1 MEIDIDKQREAQE
14 KAKQLLAH
22 EEQKRAERRLLRLV
36 LDLENGRS
44 EVLLNDELMERLPG
58 LISLYCEAGDRDRVK
73 VLIEKL
79 GDCACSEDSKLR
91 ERAVMALSL
100 CMVGLRQQDQ
110 DHPDLV
116 KLITEVLLRWLRAET
131 VFLSVCGTVSKQ
143 LQEYGVRMLEEGL
156 WDECEYLLE
165 VFHQIQSGILVK
177 SNAIRSI
184 VSRSQEA
191 MATDY
196 ILEELTIVCL
206 RGRGNRRQKAEK
218 ILIHLGRKA
227 AIHLLE
233 TLLASQEKED
243 RLRLIGLIP
252 ATGHAAV
259 SVLKEYL
266 QKDLPW
272 YGIRNIILMITAMDE
287 PDLIPLIMPCLEHE
301 DIRIQQQVLDCISE
315 VAVENQSAY
324 LLTALP
330 VVTDDLKVSLI
341 GYLGQ
346 LGGVESTEAF
356 LDLLSKRD
364 SFSPNVKDKLLQSL
378 AIQVRLSDSIRA
390 VNMLNMIL
398 AERKNL
404 YDPNSD
410 PVTQVVNQ
418 TLQILAPR
426 FKQEELS
433 EDTDKDQQEE
443 AISLAETV
451 SFGNSPE
458 TLAHAKRQVQ
468 KINEE
473 VTSLLGSGKTA
484 EASQFL
490 FKKCV
495 EAAKDKQ
502 FEIAEML
509 RDRILEVDPNALT
522 EVINAGEVIEK
533 EQSASISSNH
543 ISIWQDLYDSLTT
556 EEFNALYHSL
566 TTADYL
572 SGDVIVKQGTN
583 TPLLFFVNSG
593 VARLACWRGKDE
605 IFLKKI
611 GPGEIVGAG
620 PFFDVSTWTV
630 SLTSLGQTN
639 VQILERE
646 KFLEL
651 LEQFPGLEPCL
662 VNYCLKSES
671 VPDLLEMSGEDRREH
686 PRYPVSIIVMH
697 TLLDESGSNSM
708 RNFKGEISDISCG
721 GLTFFIRIS
730 RKENARLLLGR
741 GIKTSLSG
749 SDGEQIECVGQIVA
763 VRFQHFVES
772 DYSVHV
778 KFNEPLSDTV
788 VKSIIH
794 SN

>member
-36 LDLENGRS
+36 LDLENGRI

-79 GDCACSEDSKLR
+79 GDSACSEDSKLR

-100 CMVGLRQQDQ
+100 CMVGLRQQD
-110 DHPDLV
+110 HSDLV

-206 RGRGNRRQKAEK
+206 RGRGNRRQKSEK

-233 TLLASQEKED
+233 TLLASQEKKD

-252 ATGHAAV
+252 ATGYAAV

-287 PDLIPLIMPCLEHE
+287 PNLIPLIMPCLEHE

-315 VAVENQSAY
+315 VAGESQGSY
-324 LLTALP
+324 LLAALP
-330 VVTDDLKVSLI
+330 VVNDDLKVSLI

-346 LGGVESTEAF
+346 LGGIESTEAF
-356 LDLLSKRD
+356 LDLLSNRD

-390 VNMLNMIL
+390 VNMLNSIL
-398 AERKNL
+398 EERKKL
-404 YDPNSD
+404 YDQNSD

-418 TLQILAPR
+418 TLQILTPR
-426 FKQEELS
+426 FKQEELL
-433 EDTDKDQQEE
+433 EDPDLQEE
-443 AISLAETV
+443 AVSLAETV
-451 SFGNSPE
+451 TIGNSPE
-458 TLAHAKRQVQ
+458 AQVHAKRQVK
-468 KINEE
+468 KIDEE
-473 VTSLLGSGKTA
+473 VTSLLAAGKTA
-484 EASQFL
+484 EASKFL
-490 FKKCV
+490 FKRSV
-495 EAAKDKQ
+495 EAARDKQ
-502 FEIAEML
+502 FETAEML

-533 EQSASISSNH
+533 EQSASISSHH
-543 ISIWQDLYDSLTT
+543 ISIWQDLYDTLTT
-556 EEFNALYHSL
+556 EEFNGLYHSL

-572 SGDVIVKQGTN
+572 SGDVIVEQGTD

-593 VARLACWRGKDE
+593 VARLACWRGNDE

-620 PFFDVSTWTV
+620 PFFEVSTWTV
-630 SLTSLGQTN
+630 SLISLGQTN

-662 VNYCLKSES
+662 VDYCLKSES
-671 VPDLLEMSGEDRREH
+671 VQDLLEMSGEDRRQYA
-686 PRYPVSIIVMH
+686 RYPVSIIVMH

-721 GLTFFIRIS
+721 GLTFFIRIT
-730 RKENARLLLGR
+730 RKENARLMLGR
-741 GIKTSLSG
+741 GIKTTLSG
-749 SDGEQIECVGQIVA
+749 SNGEQIECVGQIVA

-778 KFNEPLSDTV
+778 KFNEPLSETV

-794 SN
+794 DDN

>member
-1 MEIDIDKQREAQE
+1 
-14 KAKQLLAH
+14 
-22 EEQKRAERRLLRLV
+22 
-36 LDLENGRS
+36 
-44 EVLLNDELMERLPG
+44 
-58 LISLYCEAGDRDRVK
+58 
-73 VLIEKL
+73 L

-218 ILIHLGRKA
+218 ILIQLGRKA
-227 AIHLLE
+227 AVHILE

-315 VAVENQSAY
+315 VAVENQSDY

-330 VVTDDLKVSLI
+330 IVTDDLKVSLI

-433 EDTDKDQQEE
+433 EDTGKYQQEE

-583 TPLLFFVNSG
+583 TPLLFFINSG

-697 TLLDESGSNSM
+697 TLLNESGNNSM

-749 SDGEQIECVGQIVA
+749 LDGEQIECVGQIVA
-763 VRFQHFVES
+763 VRFQHVVES
-772 DYSVHV
+772 DYSV
-778 KFNEPLSDTV
+778 
-788 VKSIIH
+788 
-794 SN
+794 

>member
-22 EEQKRAERRLLRLV
+22 EEQKRAERRLLKLV
-36 LDLENGRS
+36 VDLENGHS

-73 VLIEKL
+73 VLFEKL
-79 GDCACSEDSKLR
+79 GDCACSEDPKLR

-100 CMVGLRQQDQ
+100 CMVGLHQQE
-110 DHPDLV
+110 HPDLI
-116 KLITEVLLRWLRAET
+116 KLITEILLRWLRVET
-131 VFLSVCGTVSKQ
+131 VFLSVCGTVCKQ

-156 WDECEYLLE
+156 WDESEYLLE

-184 VSRSQEA
+184 VSRGQEA

-206 RGRGNRRQKAEK
+206 RGRGSRRLKAEK

-227 AIHLLE
+227 AIHLLD
-233 TLLASQEKED
+233 TLLACQEKED

-252 ATGHAAV
+252 ATGYAAV

-272 YGIRNIILMITAMDE
+272 YGIRNIILMITAMDD
-287 PDLIPLIMPCLEHE
+287 PDLIPLVMPSLEHE

-315 VAVENQSAY
+315 VAEANPGGY
-324 LLTALP
+324 LLAALP
-330 VVTDDLKVSLI
+330 IVTDELKVGLV

-346 LGGVESTEAF
+346 LGESESTEAF
-356 LDLLSKRD
+356 LDLLAKRD

-378 AIQVRLSDSIRA
+378 AIQVRLSNSIRA
-390 VNMLNMIL
+390 VNLLSMVLE
-398 AERKNL
+398 ERKQQ
-404 YDPNSD
+404 YDPNDD
-410 PVTQVVNQ
+410 PVAQVVNQ
-418 TLQILAPR
+418 TLQILKPR
-426 FKQEELS
+426 FKQEELPK
-433 EDTDKDQQEE
+433 EPEQEQE
-443 AISLAETV
+443 TATLAESATID
-451 SFGNSPE
+451 NSPE
-458 TLAHAKRQVQ
+458 ALNLAKRQVQ

-473 VTSLLGSGKTA
+473 VTVLLGKGQVA
-484 EASQFL
+484 ETSQFL
-490 FKKCV
+490 YKKCI
-495 EAAKDKQ
+495 EAARDKQ

-509 RDRILEVDPNALT
+509 RDRILEVDPNALA
-522 EVINAGEVIEK
+522 EVIKAGEVIED

-572 SGDVIVKQGTN
+572 SGSVIVEQGAN
-583 TPLLFFVNSG
+583 SPLLYFINSG
-593 VARLACWRGKDE
+593 FARLACWRGQDE

-611 GPGEIVGAG
+611 GSGEIVGAG
-620 PFFDVSTWTV
+620 PFFDVSVWTV
-630 SLTSLGQTN
+630 SLTALGKTN
-639 VQILERE
+639 VQILERG

-662 VNYCLKSES
+662 INYCLKSES
-671 VPDLLEMSGEDRREH
+671 VPDLLEMSGEDRRQY
-686 PRYPVSIIVMH
+686 PRYPVTIIVMH
-697 TLLDESGSNSM
+697 TLLDEFGNNSM
-708 RNFKGEISDISCG
+708 RSFKGEISDISCG

-741 GIKTSLSG
+741 GIKTSLAG
-749 SDGEQIECVGQIVA
+749 PDGEQMECAGQIVA

-778 KFNEPLSDTV
+778 QFNKPLSDTV
-788 VKSIIH
+788 VKSIID
-794 SN
+794 NN